1 MNKTI
6 LYVFCSLCLYPCLSL
21 GQTLSPRLSTNWADY
36 LHIPKARDFDITPF
50 TNTIKNYGN
59 GILELYTPPIG
70 NQGDQGS
77 CTGWAFGYGCASI
90 QAYNAYQDWN
100 WAMRSPA
107 FLFNHKQDSCAG
119 ANSIEI
125 LELLRDTGVCSY
137 YLMPYDE
144 NDCVTLPDSIQ
155 YADAILN
162 RSMRLSV
169 SLTDV
174 LEYKEYLEIGHPIGI
189 VTNYARDLKRVWNTP
204 ALNGRWDSIAILT
217 TDSAHAMCVVGYND
231 SIEAFKLMNSWGT
244 EKGDSGFVWIS
255 YNLVQTGIFSEAY
268 VFRADATGFVPLI
281 EGPDYL
287 CDTTYYSVRNV
298 PEGAACTW
306 TVTKPSGNHAQYSI
320 SGQGTSTICVTRDT
334 PEHPIIM
341 DTGDAVSSFD
351 IDIPYPPITGSV
363 QVTVS
368 AGGASYSANKTI
380 RDPRGA
386 TPEVSISDTSY
397 IWLLRTNR
405 TFSITNCTQEPDSVF
420 EWTVKR
426 NSQIIPYAGS
436 IGKTFTYRPTATGNY
451 TITVTNRQKE
461 CGKESTSMDFYV
473 SRAYIHPFNNAS
485 YTLELWS
492 PVYGRMRVKNVQ
504 NADEQIDTT
513 GLPQGIYILLLK
525 DKNGE
530 IVEQK
535 KIMIQ

>member
-1 MNKTI
+1 M
-6 LYVFCSLCLYPCLSL
+6 VSL
-21 GQTLSPRLSTNWADY
+21 GLVNFMHAHQQINVDEFYPMEMVDIGYLQTHPL
-36 LHIPKARDFDITPF
+36 LH
-50 TNTIKNYGN
+50 TIKSRSVTSVD
-59 GILELYTPPIG
+59 LHTPPIG
-70 NQGDQGS
+70 NQGALNS
-77 CTGWAFGYGCASI
+77 CVGWALCYAGVSIRLYNDYG
-90 QAYNAYQDWN
+90 N
-100 WAMRSPA
+100 WSDALCSPS
-107 FLFNHKQDSCAG
+107 FLFNQYKGTIASVDTTNCDSVSAG
-119 ANSIEI
+119 IEHLGI
-125 LELLRDTGVCSY
+125 RLMQEGVCSFAE
-137 YLMPYDE
+137 MPYTT
-144 NDCVTLPDSIQ
+144 DCNLQPTVAQKID
-155 YADAILN
+155 
-162 RSMRLSV
+162 
-169 SLTDV
+169 
-174 LEYKEYLEIGHPIGI
+174 
-189 VTNYARDLKRVWNTP
+189 
-204 ALNGRWDSIAILT
+204 ALNKKFTVNKIPFISLNDTSLYKTALRNGWPIVVGMPMYNVFDTIWNDPSAEGIWDRVDT
-217 TDSAHAMCVVGYND
+217 TDYNHNAAGHASCIVGYD
-231 SIEAFKLMNSWGT
+231 DTKEAFKVMNSWGT
-244 EKGDSGFVWIS
+244 SGGDAGYYWVKYNVVQQGVYKEALFVIQRDS
-255 YNLVQTGIFSEAY
+255 AQ
-268 VFRADATGFVPLI
+268 I

-320 SGQGTSTICVTRDT
+320 SGQGTPTICVTRDT

-504 NADEQIDTT
+504 NADEQINTT
-513 GLPQGIYILLLK
+513 DLPQGIYILLLK